1 MKEVLLLLFGDEF
14 REYFSLTARQ
24 KFYVWYFCLSLC
36 FLCITDDSPIW
47 AIIVVVLNFANAA
60 RLIKKVPLNIKDYK
74 SFRNVPVFVER
85 DEKSTGNGDECQ

>member
-60 RLIKKVPLNIKDYK
+60 RLIKKVPLNISKH
-74 SFRNVPVFVER
+74 SASCVFFSPLFLPTFVA
-85 DEKSTGNGDECQ
+85 SL

>member
-47 AIIVVVLNFANAA
+47 AIIVVVLNFANATYQGLRGSENQ
-60 RLIKKVPLNIKDYK
+60 RLYQTEKLLLALRHAD
-74 SFRNVPVFVER
+74 RNRSDRLDLFL
-85 DEKSTGNGDECQ
+85 

>member
-60 RLIKKVPLNIKDYK
+60 RLIKKVPLNIGTDIHIYTGKAGVGK
-74 SFRNVPVFVER
+74 SPNQSFLFI
-85 DEKSTGNGDECQ
+85 